1 MSLILALQTWD
12 LHLPGCHSLKEKRG
26 VLKPLTVGLRRSL
39 NVSIA
44 ETDHQDLWQRAQ
56 IACAVI
62 GTARPVV
69 EEILRAADR
78 AVEEAN
84 GVRIMDTAT
93 EFR

>member
-1 MSLILALQTWD
+1 MILAVQTWD

-26 VLKPLTVGLRRSL
+26 VLKPLTLGLRRSL

>member
-1 MSLILALQTWD
+1 MSLIVALQTWD

-44 ETDHQDLWQRAQ
+44 EIDHQDLWQRAQ

-78 AVEEAN
+78 AVEEAD